1 MGELSMRFSCSKET
15 RGDEFFRKGK
25 KGNPVAVMF
34 ERPTEAACEL
44 RRPLIGRTQVNLCR
58 LFERLKAIDEKNYK
72 KFCVDDVLV
81 LNAYSSYDKKS
92 KEGDDIFAI
101 ENRRMCIKQKR
112 VVLCFGNAACMA
124 YRKIAEGDRLFGS
137 NKVVIQLCHFSDR
150 GISNFFGKIGKGRK
164 LVFSEKLNLV
174 AWYVNSCYGKG
185 GFFSIDKFYQ
195 AVSPLIQS
203 EIMEGK
209 EFDIAWLMQ
218 SKREGVTQ

>member
-1 MGELSMRFSCSKET
+1 
-15 RGDEFFRKGK
+15 
-25 KGNPVAVMF
+25 
-34 ERPTEAACEL
+34 
-44 RRPLIGRTQVNLCR
+44 
-58 LFERLKAIDEKNYK
+58 
-72 KFCVDDVLV
+72 
-81 LNAYSSYDKKS
+81 
-92 KEGDDIFAI
+92 
-101 ENRRMCIKQKR
+101 MCIKQKH

-209 EFDIAWLMQ
+209 EFDIAWALILRPGQRFLKTGEEIQRFLEGYLSHGSFQAEYVRYYMILIYSRFYDFGESSDGYQ
-218 SKREGVTQ
+218 EYIMKVFRNICLEDPSESPKAAASVPLPREN